1 MMDRKEALAQNILE
15 TEDPDQIAEI
25 TARIDQLEEQVSTI
39 HRLLWFRSEFVVLRR
54 DPEHCKYSR
63 TSLLETLI

>member
-1 MMDRKEALAQNILE
+1 MSSQVEAVKSNVLQQSLESMMDRKEALAQNILE

-39 HRLLWFRSEFVVLRR
+39 HRLL
-54 DPEHCKYSR
+54 
-63 TSLLETLI
+63 